1 MQAAHCSSIKTYLF
15 NNIEGSFSKAIDDPW
30 RKRLWRQKL
39 RFFSTS
45 KGLSLPNYLLSTSY
59 HRVSGEPGPGQGRGS
74 IRMRNCDASAAHW
87 SSSKTHLF
95 NNIEGSFSKAT
106 DDPWRERLWRQKL
119 AFFATSKSLPLA
131 KHLLSTS
138 YHTVSGEYGQ
148 ALVCVYCHQ
157 FPTAAHIIC
166 LGTTSFS
173 AVGYGCCRGQFC
185 RSQLPDLG

>member
-1 MQAAHCSSIKTYLF
+1 MQAAHCSSIKTHLF

-95 NNIEGSFSKAT
+95 NNIEGSFSKSRPTKIPIASRSCT
-106 DDPWRERLWRQKL
+106 PSTW
-119 AFFATSKSLPLA
+119 SKGGCPPYVAIPPSADQSL
-131 KHLLSTS
+131 S
-138 YHTVSGEYGQ
+138 
-148 ALVCVYCHQ
+148 
-157 FPTAAHIIC
+157 
-166 LGTTSFS
+166 
-173 AVGYGCCRGQFC
+173 
-185 RSQLPDLG
+185 